1 MSQEKTLSRVRNSLM
16 NLNMKEAPKAAKKA
30 VEAGIPP
37 SLIVSEGIGKGME
50 AVGEKYEN
58 KEYFL
63 AELLIAGEIMN
74 RVLTVLEP
82 HLKMEKAEATGKVVI
97 GTVKGD
103 LHDLGKSIVITLLK
117 SAGFDVYDIG
127 IDVPADKFVEKVKET
142 KAEILALS
150 ALLTTSMMEMKEVI
164 DALKK
169 AGIRESVKV
178 VIGGH
183 PVSEKFAKEIGAD
196 AYGENAFMG
205 SEICKKWIQ
214 QRQKGQM
221 TN

>member
-1 MSQEKTLSRVRNSLM
+1 MSQEILLSKVRNSLM

-30 VEAGIPP
+30 VELGIPP
-37 SLIVSEGIGKGME
+37 SLIVSKGIAKGME

-74 RVLTVLEP
+74 RVLKVLEP
-82 HLKMEKAEATGKVVI
+82 YLKMEKAEGTGRVVI

-117 SAGFDVYDIG
+117 SAGFDVYDLG
-127 IDVPADKFVEKVKET
+127 IDVPAEKFVEKVKET
-142 KAEILALS
+142 RADILALS
-150 ALLTTSMMEMKEVI
+150 ALLTTSMMEMKNVI

-169 AGIRESVKV
+169 AGVRESVKV
-178 VIGGH
+178 IIGGH
-183 PVSEKFAKEIGAD
+183 PVSEKFSKEIGAD
-196 AYGENAFMG
+196 AYGENAFIG
-205 SEICKKWIQ
+205 SKICKKWVE
-214 QRQKGQM
+214 QRQKS
-221 TN
+221 ND